1 MKVMVKFIG
10 PFCHLMGVREI
21 ELETA
26 EGLTLKQLLY
36 MLDVRL
42 GRVFSE
48 NITGQIETND
58 KLRGLI
64 HINGKT
70 TVKNKGLDIEL
81 KDGDIVSFLPPM
93 AGG

>member
-10 PFCHLMGVREI
+10 PFCYLMGVREI
-21 ELETA
+21 ELEAA
-26 EGLTLKQLLY
+26 EDLTLKQLLY
-36 MLDVRL
+36 LLDVRL

-48 NITGQIETND
+48 NITEQIETND
-58 KLRGLI
+58 KLRDLI